1 MGQLGKYED
10 NNQQDEYWDT
20 ESPPNLGHRR
30 PLVEEWDDLVLEA
43 QLLWVEVLAK
53 SQPEAKP
60 SKPEPVKRP
69 RGRPKGSKN
78 KPKPHIRAWLEQYL
92 A

>member
-10 NNQQDEYWDT
+10 INESEEYGDT

-43 QLLWVEVLAK
+43 QLLWVEVLAD
-53 SQPEAKP
+53 SQPYEEQGKV
-60 SKPEPVKRP
+60 EPIKRP

-78 KPKPHIRAWLEQYL
+78 KPKPYVRAWLEQYL